1 MGLTKSLV
9 EITHDEGYGDDLLM
23 HINNAFRQKD
33 MRADRI
39 VTEEQVLAARDERIR
54 AEVALGLSKI
64 INKSREGIGNT
75 NMVLVIV
82 SNGREEKQFWTRFD
96 PDDEDCDG
104 RRRSV
109 KERIGDLEHDLSL
122 EILDGISDQE
132 SEFKLDPGYTIKE
145 TKRIKKV
152 PEGVLEY
159 RMY

>member
-9 EITHDEGYGDDLLM
+9 EITHDEGYGDDLLL

-54 AEVALGLSKI
+54 AEIALGLSKI
-64 INKSREGIGNT
+64 TNKSRKSMDDN
-75 NMVLVIV
+75 NMVLVTV
-82 SNGREEKQFWTRFD
+82 SNGKEDKQFWTRFD
-96 PDDEDCDG
+96 PDGWDCDG
-104 RRRSV
+104 RTLSV

-152 PEGVLEY
+152 PEGVPEY